1 MIQHTLDWFD
11 AFVAAHHMDAPED
24 NARLELKREHCL
36 LVMNEA
42 REQAREL
49 SLSPRMVELST
60 VAGLCHD
67 VGRFPQ
73 YQRYRTFRDPD
84 SANHGLLGAIALSRN
99 GGLAWLSP
107 KDRRLVRLAVAVHNR
122 KALPPAVAAVRETDP
137 GLLVRIVRDA
147 DKLDILRVM
156 IEHFK
161 QPGPK
166 DPVVFLGLPDDP
178 AHYEP
183 AMLTAIEDGRTARYE
198 AMTTINDFALL
209 LLSWINSLEFDRTR
223 RLFFERG
230 HVNALF
236 SVLPGTPAMQ
246 AFAERYHA
254 RFAPRPTSP

>member
-49 SLSPRMVELST
+49 GLSARLVELST

-73 YQRYRTFRDPD
+73 YRRFRTFRDSD
-84 SANHGLLGAIALSRN
+84 SANHGLLGVTALART
-99 GGLAWLSP
+99 GGLTWLEP
-107 KDRRLVRLAVAVHNR
+107 RDRHLVRLAVAVHNR
-122 KALPPAVAAVRETDP
+122 KALPPAIAATHDDDA

-166 DPVVFLGLPDDP
+166 DPVVFLGLPDD
-178 AHYEP
+178 ADRYDP
-183 AMLTAIEDGRTARYE
+183 AMLAAIETGQTARYE
-198 AMTTINDFALL
+198 AMTTVNDFALL
-209 LLSWINSLEFDRTR
+209 LLSWINSLEFNRAR

-230 HVNALF
+230 HVRDLF
-236 SVLPGTPAMQ
+236 SFLPDKPELAS
-246 AFAERYHA
+246 FADRYQS
-254 RFAPRPTSP
+254 RFAPRPTAT

>member
-73 YQRYRTFRDPD
+73 YRRYRTFRDPD
-84 SANHGLLGAIALSRN
+84 SANHGLLGAIALTRN
-99 GGLAWLSP
+99 GGLTWLSP
-107 KDRRLVRLAVAVHNR
+107 EDRRLVRLAVAVHNR
-122 KALPPAVAAVRETDP
+122 RVLPPAVAAKSDADA
-137 GLLVRIVRDA
+137 GLLARIVRDA

-161 QPGPK
+161 QPGPR
-166 DPVVFLGLPDDP
+166 DPVVFLGLPDNP
-178 AHYEP
+178 ERYEP
-183 AMLTAIEDGRTARYE
+183 AMIRSIDEGQTGCYE
-198 AMTTINDFALL
+198 NMTTINDFALL

-223 RLFFERG
+223 RLFFEHG

-236 SVLPGTPAMQ
+236 SVLPDTAAMH

>member
-11 AFVAAHHMDAPED
+11 TFVAAHHMDAPED

-49 SLSPRMVELST
+49 SLSPRMVELAT

-73 YQRYRTFRDPD
+73 YQRFRTFRDPD
-84 SANHGLLGAIALSRN
+84 SANHGLLGVIALARN
-99 GGLAWLSP
+99 GGLSWLSP
-107 KDRRLVRLAVAVHNR
+107 EDRSLVRLAVAVHNR
-122 KALPPAVAAVRETDP
+122 KALPPAVEAARDEDA
-137 GLLVRIVRDA
+137 GLLAYIVRDA
-147 DKLDILRVM
+147 DKLDILRIM

-178 AHYEP
+178 ERYEP
-183 AMLTAIEDGRTARYE
+183 AILASIEDGQTGCYE
-198 AMTTINDFALL
+198 AMRTVNDFALL
-209 LLSWINSLEFDRTR
+209 LLSWINALKFERTR

-230 HVNALF
+230 HARDLF
-236 SVLPGTPAMQ
+236 SFLPDTPALTS
-246 AFAERYHA
+246 FADRYQA
-254 RFAPRPTSP
+254 RFAPRPASP